1 MPSSEGPR
9 LKLCVYKFFYSKKIS
24 GQNKFLVP
32 EKISVKKQIFGQNF
46 FGKINVFVQK
56 NFFWS
61 KFFVKSYF
69 FRSKKNVG
77 KKHFGSK
84 RNLCLAKFES
94 KNFLAPTNWVQK
106 VWYMLT
112 MG

>member
-9 LKLCVYKFFYSKKIS
+9 LKLCVFKFFYSKKFS

-56 NFFWS
+56 IFFWS

-77 KKHFGSK
+77 KKHFCSQTTLLSG
-84 RNLCLAKFES
+84 
-94 KNFLAPTNWVQK
+94 KNFWMKKFWVEK
-106 VWYMLT
+106 KC
-112 MG
+112 